1 VSYGP
6 TCTPRTLAACARA
19 RARGATSRRVSLRR
33 DIECIANCR
42 QFSASLLATSAHFS
56 PLSSNRPNWSAR
68 SCARR
73 CTARAGIERSLIS
86 VLDQLC
92 TLRRR
97 RERTVRGGEL
107 DMVFFSLRA
116 HVRGDKVKMVI
127 LTRHLGAGFLLA
139 SLAKESSIERADRFI
154 IVTAV
159 TRERESEKRINV
171 ENKR

>member
-1 VSYGP
+1 MHA
-6 TCTPRTLAACARA
+6 THARRA
-19 RARGATSRRVSLRR
+19 RARRNIAPRLIATGYRVHSEL
-33 DIECIANCR
+33 
-42 QFSASLLATSAHFS
+42 S
-56 PLSSNRPNWSAR
+56 PVFCLITGHQCSFLSSLEQRTELVRAWL
-68 SCARR
+68 RR
-73 CTARAGIERSLIS
+73 CTARAGIERGLIS

-97 RERTVRGGEL
+97 REGTVRGGEL
-107 DMVFFSLRA
+107 DVVFFCARA

-127 LTRHLGAGFLLA
+127 LTRHLGARFLLA